1 MEYYVDLLAF
11 DGQRWDMSDEEIHRG
26 LEDIVVGETN
36 LSYIDGQQ
44 GELVIGGYPLSE
56 LATNA
61 TFEETLYLLYNDAL
75 PTEAELEDF
84 SSELAQYRSVPEGTM
99 DVVRA
104 AAAAG
109 SSPMDTLRMA
119 TASLSLDMD
128 GEEPHRDKL
137 VVVSRLPTVVAA
149 YWRLRNGDQPVAP
162 REDLSHAANY
172 LYMLTGEEPASS
184 EVRGLETYLN
194 TVVDHG
200 FNASTFTGRTIVST
214 DSDLYSAVTGAI
226 GALKGPLHGGAPGPV
241 LDMLLDIRE
250 RGAVGGAIRET
261 LEAGERLMGFGHRVY
276 KVRDPR
282 AEVLSTAA
290 ETFYGAGGDSAF
302 FELAME
308 VEEVSVDLLAEYKP
322 GRSLETNVEFYTA
335 VLLHGVGV
343 PKALF
348 TPTFA
353 IARAGGWTAHCLQQL
368 DDNRLIRP
376 RAKYVGEKDRTWTPL
391 EDRQ

>member
-1 MEYYVDLLAF
+1 
-11 DGQRWDMSDEEIHRG
+11 MSDEEIHRG
-26 LEDIVVGETN
+26 LEDIVVGETD

-44 GELVIGGYPLSE
+44 GELVIGGYPLAE

-61 TFEETLYLLYNDAL
+61 SFEETLFLLYNDAL
-75 PTEAELEDF
+75 PTEAELDGF
-84 SSELAQYRSVPEGTM
+84 CSELAQYRSVPEGTM

-104 AAAAG
+104 AAAAE

-149 YWRLRNGDQPVAP
+149 YWRLRNGDEPVDP

-172 LYMLTGEEPASS
+172 LYMLTGEEPAPA

-250 RGAVGGAIRET
+250 RGDVEGAIRET
-261 LEAGERLMGFGHRVY
+261 LEAGDRLMGFGHRVY

-290 ETFYGAGGDSAF
+290 ETFYEAGGDSAF
-302 FELAME
+302 FELAMA
-308 VEEVSVDLLAEYKP
+308 VEDVSVDLLAEYKP
-322 GRSLETNVEFYTA
+322 GRNLETNVEFYTA
-335 VLLHGVGV
+335 VLLHGVGI
-343 PKALF
+343 PQELF

-376 RAKYVGEKDRTWTPL
+376 RSRYIGETDRTWTPL

>member
-11 DGQRWDMSDEEIHRG
+11 DGQKWNMSDEEIHRG

-61 TFEETLYLLYNDAL
+61 TFEETLFLLYNDAL

-84 SSELAQYRSVPEGTM
+84 RSELAQYRSVPDGTM

-119 TASLSLDMD
+119 TASLSLDIE

-137 VVVSRLPTVVAA
+137 VLVSRLPTIVAA
-149 YWRLRNGDQPVAP
+149 YWRLRNGDEPVAP
-162 REDLSHAANY
+162 RDDLSHAANY
-172 LYMLTGEEPASS
+172 LYMLTGEEPDPS

-241 LDMLLDIRE
+241 LEMLLDIQASGDVE
-250 RGAVGGAIRET
+250 GAIREI

-282 AEVLSTAA
+282 AEVLLTAA
-290 ETFYGAGGDSAF
+290 ETFYEAGGDSAF

-308 VEEVSVDLLAEYKP
+308 VEDVSVDLLAEHKP

-335 VLLHGVGV
+335 VLLHGVGI
-343 PKALF
+343 PKELF

>member
-376 RAKYVGEKDRTWTPL
+376 RAKYVGEKDRMWTPL

>member
-11 DGQRWDMSDEEIHRG
+11 DGERWDMSDEEIHRG

>member
-1 MEYYVDLLAF
+1 
-11 DGQRWDMSDEEIHRG
+11 MSDEEIHRG

-61 TFEETLYLLYNDAL
+61 TFEETLFLLYNDAL
-75 PTEAELEDF
+75 PTEAELDGF
-84 SSELAQYRSVPEGTM
+84 SSEVAQYRSVPEGTM

-137 VVVSRLPTVVAA
+137 VLVSRLPTIVAA
-149 YWRLRNGDQPVAP
+149 YWRLRNGDEPVAP

-172 LYMLTGEEPASS
+172 LYMLTGEEPAPA

-241 LDMLLDIRE
+241 LDMLLDIQE
-250 RGAVGGAIRET
+250 SGDVEGSVRET

-276 KVRDPR
+276 NVRDPR

-302 FELAME
+302 FELAMA
-308 VEEVSVDLLAEYKP
+308 VEDVSVDLLAEYKP
-322 GRSLETNVEFYTA
+322 GRNLETNVEFYTA

-343 PKALF
+343 PKELF

-376 RAKYVGEKDRTWTPL
+376 RSRYVGETDRTWTPL

>member
-36 LSYIDGQQ
+36 LSYIDGQK

-376 RAKYVGEKDRTWTPL
+376 RAKYVGEKDRMWTPL

>member
-1 MEYYVDLLAF
+1 
-11 DGQRWDMSDEEIHRG
+11 MSDEEIHRG

-61 TFEETLYLLYNDAL
+61 TFEETLFLLYNDAL

-84 SSELAQYRSVPEGTM
+84 RSELAQYRSVPDGTM

-119 TASLSLDMD
+119 TASLSLDIE

-137 VVVSRLPTVVAA
+137 VLVSRLPTIVAA
-149 YWRLRNGDQPVAP
+149 YWRLRNGDEPVAP
-162 REDLSHAANY
+162 RDDLSHAANY
-172 LYMLTGEEPASS
+172 LYMLTGEEPDPS

-241 LDMLLDIRE
+241 LEMLLDIQASGDVE
-250 RGAVGGAIRET
+250 GAIREI

-282 AEVLSTAA
+282 AEVLLTAA
-290 ETFYGAGGDSAF
+290 ETFYEAGGDSAF

-308 VEEVSVDLLAEYKP
+308 VEDVSVDLLAEHKP

-335 VLLHGVGV
+335 VLLHGVGI
-343 PKALF
+343 PKELF

>member
-1 MEYYVDLLAF
+1 
-11 DGQRWDMSDEEIHRG
+11 MSDEEIHRG

-61 TFEETLYLLYNDAL
+61 TFEETLFLLYNDDL

-84 SSELAQYRSVPEGTM
+84 SSEVAQYRSVPEGTM

-104 AAAAG
+104 AAAAE

-119 TASLSLDMD
+119 TASLSLDIE

-137 VVVSRLPTVVAA
+137 VLVSRLPTIVAA
-149 YWRLRNGDQPVAP
+149 YWRLRDGDEPVAP

-172 LYMLTGEEPASS
+172 LYMLTGEEPDPA

-241 LDMLLDIRE
+241 LEMLLDIQASGDVE
-250 RGAVGGAIRET
+250 GYIRET
-261 LEAGERLMGFGHRVY
+261 LESGERLMGFGHRVY
-276 KVRDPR
+276 EVRDPR

-290 ETFYGAGGDSAF
+290 ETFYEAGGDSAF
-302 FELAME
+302 FELAMA
-308 VEEVSVDLLAEYKP
+308 VEDASVDLLAEYKP
-322 GRSLETNVEFYTA
+322 GLNLETNVEFYTA
-335 VLLHGVGV
+335 VLLHGVGI

-376 RAKYVGEKDRTWTPL
+376 RASYAGERDRTWTPL

>member
-1 MEYYVDLLAF
+1 
-11 DGQRWDMSDEEIHRG
+11 MSDEEVHRG

-44 GELVIGGYPLSE
+44 GALVIGGYPLAE

-61 TFEETLYLLYNDAL
+61 TFEETLWLLYNDAL
-75 PTEAELEDF
+75 PTDDELDGF
-84 SSELAQYRSVPEGTM
+84 RSELAQYRSLPEGTV
-99 DVVRA
+99 DLVRA

-137 VVVSRLPTVVAA
+137 VLVSRLPTIVAA
-149 YWRLRNGDQPVAP
+149 YWRLRNGDEPVAP
-162 REDLSHAANY
+162 REDISHAANY
-172 LYMLTGEEPASS
+172 LYMLTGEEPAPA

-241 LDMLLDIRE
+241 LDMLLDIQESGDVE
-250 RGAVGGAIRET
+250 RSIRET

-276 KVRDPR
+276 TVRDPR
-282 AEVLSTAA
+282 ADVLSTAA
-290 ETFYGAGGDSAF
+290 ETFYGADGDSAF

-308 VEEVSVDLLAEYKP
+308 VEDVSVDLLAEYKP

-335 VLLHGVGV
+335 VLLHGVGI
-343 PKALF
+343 PKELF

-376 RAKYVGEKDRTWTPL
+376 RTKYVGEKNRTWTPL

>member
-11 DGQRWDMSDEEIHRG
+11 DGQKWNMSDEEIHRG

-61 TFEETLYLLYNDAL
+61 SFEETLFLLYNDAL

-137 VVVSRLPTVVAA
+137 VLISRLPTIVAA
-149 YWRLRNGDQPVAP
+149 YWRLRNGDEPVAP

-172 LYMLTGEEPASS
+172 LYMLTGEEPTPS

-241 LDMLLDIRE
+241 LDMLLDIRK
-250 RGAVGGAIRET
+250 RGDVEAAIRET
-261 LEAGERLMGFGHRVY
+261 LEAGDRLMGFGHRVY

-290 ETFYGAGGDSAF
+290 ETFYGADGDSAF

-335 VLLHGVGV
+335 VLLHGVGI
-343 PKALF
+343 PKELF

-376 RAKYVGEKDRTWTPL
+376 RSRYVGERDRTWTPL

>member
-1 MEYYVDLLAF
+1 
-11 DGQRWDMSDEEIHRG
+11 MSDEEIHRG

-61 TFEETLYLLYNDAL
+61 TFEETLFLLYNDDL

-104 AAAAG
+104 AAVAE

-128 GEEPHRDKL
+128 GEEPHRDTL
-137 VVVSRLPTVVAA
+137 VLVSRLPTIVAA
-149 YWRLRNGDQPVAP
+149 YWRLRDGDEPVAP

-172 LYMLTGEEPASS
+172 LYMLTGEEPDPA

-241 LDMLLDIRE
+241 LDMLLEIQASGDVE
-250 RGAVGGAIRET
+250 GYIRET
-261 LEAGERLMGFGHRVY
+261 LESGERLMGFGHRVY
-276 KVRDPR
+276 EVRDPR

-290 ETFYGAGGDSAF
+290 ETFYEAGGDSAF
-302 FELAME
+302 FELAMA
-308 VEEVSVDLLAEYKP
+308 VEDASVDLLAEYKP
-322 GRSLETNVEFYTA
+322 GLNLETNVEFYTA
-335 VLLHGVGV
+335 VLLHGAGI

-376 RAKYVGEKDRTWTPL
+376 RASYVGERDRTWTPL

>member
-1 MEYYVDLLAF
+1 
-11 DGQRWDMSDEEIHRG
+11 MSDEEIHRG

-376 RAKYVGEKDRTWTPL
+376 RAKYVGEKDRMWTPL

>member
-343 PKALF
+343 PKELF